1 MIAGIDSKCSGA
13 TLGWTAIDAAN
24 IAVGELATARGE
36 GSVPEELILSVPMTT
51 A

>member
-1 MIAGIDSKCSGA
+1 MIAGVNGQRGGA

-24 IAVGELATARGE
+24 IAVGELAAARGE